1 MASNIN
7 DQQEKRRLKDKKI
20 NVENKEMDMRLSV
33 SVE

>member
-33 SVE
+33 SAE

>member
-7 DQQEKRRLKDKKI
+7 DQQENRRLKDKKI

>member
-7 DQQEKRRLKDKKI
+7 DQQENRRLKDKKI

-33 SVE
+33 SAE